1 MTLKYD
7 VTALGEALI
16 DFLPVG
22 KSEYGATIFAQNP
35 GGAPANVLTAIDR
48 LCGST
53 AFIGKV
59 GDDIQ
64 GRYIRDVMNNLAI
77 DTSGLILDPNYT
89 TTMAFVDLDENGD
102 RSFSFARK
110 PGADTQLTKE
120 EVNVELI
127 QNASIF
133 HFGSLSLTDEPARSA
148 TLYAIEEAK
157 KAGVLVSYDPN
168 YRAPLWPDE
177 ATAIAQ
183 MRSVVPKVDIMKLSE
198 EECALLT
205 GEAKPEAAADA
216 LLAQGVKCVF
226 ITLGGDGSMLR
237 TKDVSVF
244 QPGMNVYAVD
254 TTGAGDAFCGAILF
268 QLANQGITK
277 INNDN
282 GKRILR
288 FANIVAG
295 LCVEKHGGIPSMPTI
310 TDIQDVLGW

>member
-1 MTLKYD
+1 M
-7 VTALGEALI
+7 
-16 DFLPVG
+16 
-22 KSEYGATIFAQNP
+22 
-35 GGAPANVLTAIDR
+35 
-48 LCGST
+48 
-53 AFIGKV
+53 
-59 GDDIQ
+59 
-64 GRYIRDVMNNLAI
+64 
-77 DTSGLILDPNYT
+77 
-89 TTMAFVDLDENGD
+89 
-102 RSFSFARK
+102 
-110 PGADTQLTKE
+110 
-120 EVNVELI
+120 
-127 QNASIF
+127 
-133 HFGSLSLTDEPARSA
+133 TDEPARSA

-198 EECALLT
+198 EECALRT

>member
-1 MTLKYD
+1 
-7 VTALGEALI
+7 
-16 DFLPVG
+16 
-22 KSEYGATIFAQNP
+22 
-35 GGAPANVLTAIDR
+35 
-48 LCGST
+48 
-53 AFIGKV
+53 
-59 GDDIQ
+59 
-64 GRYIRDVMNNLAI
+64 
-77 DTSGLILDPNYT
+77 
-89 TTMAFVDLDENGD
+89 
-102 RSFSFARK
+102 
-110 PGADTQLTKE
+110 
-120 EVNVELI
+120 
-127 QNASIF
+127 
-133 HFGSLSLTDEPARSA
+133 
-148 TLYAIEEAK
+148 
-157 KAGVLVSYDPN
+157 
-168 YRAPLWPDE
+168 
-177 ATAIAQ
+177 
-183 MRSVVPKVDIMKLSE
+183 VPKVDIMKLSE

-268 QLANQGITK
+268 QLANQGIEK
-277 INNDN
+277 INKDN